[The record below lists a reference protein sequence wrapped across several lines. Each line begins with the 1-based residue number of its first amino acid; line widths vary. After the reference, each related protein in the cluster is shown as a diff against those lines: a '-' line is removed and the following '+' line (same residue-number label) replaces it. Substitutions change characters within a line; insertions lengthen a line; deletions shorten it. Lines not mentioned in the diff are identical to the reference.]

1 MTKVADTPNTLL
13 CHLCGKYIDPHGDF
27 IPCEENFNVYCSR
40 RCYYYDFLQ
49 NEKKIDPV
57 YAQLDNILEQHSSNI
72 EQKMNL
78 LEALNEITS
87 VILSICGVY
96 WFFPEVYVPHKWNI
110 YAMFKNYKITSI
122 DLDRL
127 ASDLYQM
134 RHIGVCG

>member
-1 MTKVADTPNTLL
+1 MKKLVDTPNALL

-27 IPCEENFNVYCSR
+27 IRCEESFNVYCSR

-57 YAQLDNILEQHSSNI
+57 YAQLDNILEQHSSSI
-72 EQKMNL
+72 EQKMSL

-96 WFFPEVYVPHKWNI
+96 WFFPEVYVPYKWSI
-110 YAMFKNYKITSI
+110 YAMFKNYNIASI